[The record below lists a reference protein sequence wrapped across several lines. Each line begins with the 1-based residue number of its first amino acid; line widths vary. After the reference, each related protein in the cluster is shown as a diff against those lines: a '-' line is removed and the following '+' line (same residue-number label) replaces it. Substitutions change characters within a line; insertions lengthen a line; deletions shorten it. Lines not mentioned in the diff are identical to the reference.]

1 MSISEAPVEI
11 IQFNARFCGRKIQK
25 ENNKLPE
32 QDEKII
38 EKEDISSNVK
48 EFNIKR
54 ARYEVMRFGLSGFD
68 KEKQKRDKI
77 SMAIRLGAKPP
88 KKEYVNYKQLIEQK
102 KKEKEEKKAKQT
114 DQYVLKQLK
123 GRKKVKGKK
132 KMTKNPS
139 SII

>member
-1 MSISEAPVEI
+1 MSVTKAPVEVV
-11 IQFNARFCGRKIQK
+11 QFNARFCGRKILK
-25 ENNKLPE
+25 ERSKLPE
-32 QDEKII
+32 QNEEII
-38 EKEDISSNVK
+38 EGEDASKNVK

-77 SMAIRLGAKPP
+77 SMAIRLGAKA
-88 KKEYVNYKQLIEQK
+88 EH
-102 KKEKEEKKAKQT
+102 T
-114 DQYVLKQLK
+114 DRYVLKQLK

-132 KMTKNPS
+132 KITKNPS

>member
-1 MSISEAPVEI
+1 MSVTKAPVEVV
-11 IQFNARFCGRKIQK
+11 QFNARFCGRKILK
-25 ENNKLPE
+25 ERSKLPE
-32 QDEKII
+32 QNEEII
-38 EKEDISSNVK
+38 EGEDASKNVK

-88 KKEYVNYKQLIEQK
+88 KKEYVNYKQLMEQK
-102 KKEKEEKKAKQT
+102 KKEKEEKKAEHT
-114 DQYVLKQLK
+114 DRYVLKQLK

-132 KMTKNPS
+132 KITKNPS